1 MKRIFVLDVSD
12 LSFSRRVSA
21 AALQGLVNRKG
32 STLYLD
38 YGFYDDPSARR
49 TNEEFIDD
57 KNWFGKYRTFLGN
70 QDEHNIEFYQKEH
83 GFDIEELSSLS
94 EALRKFKD
102 DYGGLV
108 IWDESLLDT
117 VNAAVMLAGLEN
129 LIPVTMNLIEEL
141 ALQDLPIRHDLR
153 NKWTDRLQIYTWA
166 MDNLFEQCKPGVV
179 ACIEPGWQR
188 PEFLDYLVEERIFTY
203 SLSSRHEGLGNKLLM
218 LLAFGPPALREVIF
232 ALRLDAPIRKFALH
246 WMARRS
252 QEVKISNTI
261 QRKVRS
267 ETYPT
272 IFGWHTK
279 RDDELSFMS
288 QLSANGLRLVPAHL
302 AGNFSFHSRVE
313 PLNERSFEARSFK
326 EEPSKAESPGAE
338 SFRAGSIRTESFR
351 TDSLG
356 AKSFGAGSPEAGLA
370 GSYSLGAGLPGTDP
384 LEATKTTTRPR
395 PSLDKKAIYLTFTL
409 SDGDQLMMMHTGEL
423 GNWYSP
429 ARGKIAFNWE
439 VQPLLSEIAP
449 ALLERYL
456 WQASEKDCIM
466 AGPSGAGYVI
476 PPLVPDL
483 PAYIKET
490 VRICDDIGIRVVTSY
505 IADPCRRVLRQLQ
518 RHSGDLLGYLAGYAV
533 IKRILRV
540 CRNDFI
546 FFSNQIPKVDEIAL
560 PAEQLLEKVRTMIAG
575 TSDRPAFIAVHLFAY
590 RTTIADVAEFAQ
602 KIADPNVHIV
612 RADEFLT
619 LLAMNENLK

>member
-1 MKRIFVLDVSD
+1 MKCIFVLDVSE
-12 LSFSRRVSA
+12 LSFSERACA
-21 AALQGLVNRKG
+21 AALQGLVNRKVA
-32 STLYLD
+32 TLYLD

-57 KNWFGKYRTFLGN
+57 ENWFGKYRAFLGN
-70 QDEHNIEFYQKEH
+70 QDEHNIEFYRMEH

-94 EALRKFKD
+94 EALNKFRN
-102 DYGGLV
+102 DYDGLV

-153 NKWTDRLQIYTWA
+153 NRWTDRLQIYTWA

-188 PEFLDYLVEERIFTY
+188 PEFLDYLVEERIFVY

-218 LLAFGPPALREVIF
+218 LLTFGPPALREPIF

-246 WMARRS
+246 WMGKRS
-252 QEVKISNTI
+252 QEVKISNRI

-313 PLNERSFEARSFK
+313 PLNEKAIKASFK
-326 EEPSKAESPGAE
+326 GKSLKAESSEEG
-338 SFRAGSIRTESFR
+338 SLRAS
-351 TDSLG
+351 
-356 AKSFGAGSPEAGLA
+356 
-370 GSYSLGAGLPGTDP
+370 
-384 LEATKTTTRPR
+384 KTTIRPS
-395 PSLDKKAIYLTFTL
+395 PSLDKKELYLTFTL

-423 GNWYSP
+423 GNWYSS
-429 ARGKIAFNWE
+429 ARGKVAFNWE

-456 WQASEKDCIM
+456 GQASEEDCII

-490 VRICDDIGIRVVTSY
+490 ARICNDIGIRVVTSY
-505 IADPCRRVLRQLQ
+505 IADPCRRVLRHLQ

-533 IKRILRV
+533 VTRTLRV
-540 CRNDFI
+540 CHRDFI
-546 FFSNQIPKVDEIAL
+546 FFSNQIPKVEEIAL
-560 PAEQLLEKVRTMIAG
+560 PAEQLLGKVRMMITA
-575 TSDRPAFIAVHLFAY
+575 TSERPAFIAIHLFAY

>member
-1 MKRIFVLDVSD
+1 MDVSK
-12 LSFSRRVSA
+12 LSFSERVCA
-21 AALQGLVNRKG
+21 AALQGLVNRKVA
-32 STLYLD
+32 TLYLD

-57 KNWFGKYRTFLGN
+57 ENWFGKYRAFLGN
-70 QDEHNIEFYQKEH
+70 QDEHNIEYYRMEH

-94 EALRKFKD
+94 EALNKFQN
-102 DYGGLV
+102 DYDGLV
-108 IWDESLLDT
+108 IWDENLLDT

-141 ALQDLPIRHDLR
+141 ELQDLPIRHDLR
-153 NKWTDRLQIYTWA
+153 NRWTDRLQIYTWA

-188 PEFLDYLVEERIFTY
+188 PEFLDYLVEERIFVY

-218 LLAFGPPALREVIF
+218 LLTFGPPALREPIF

-246 WMARRS
+246 WMGKRS
-252 QEVKISNTI
+252 QEVKISNRI

-313 PLNERSFEARSFK
+313 PLNEKAIKASFK
-326 EEPSKAESPGAE
+326 GKSLKAESSEEG
-338 SFRAGSIRTESFR
+338 SLRAS
-351 TDSLG
+351 
-356 AKSFGAGSPEAGLA
+356 
-370 GSYSLGAGLPGTDP
+370 
-384 LEATKTTTRPR
+384 KTTIRPS

-423 GNWYSP
+423 GNWYSS
-429 ARGKIAFNWE
+429 ARGKVAFNWE

-456 WQASEKDCIM
+456 GQASEEDCII

-490 VRICDDIGIRVVTSY
+490 ARICNDIGIRVVTSY
-505 IADPCRRVLRQLQ
+505 IADPCRRVLRHLQ

-533 IKRILRV
+533 VTRTLRV
-540 CRNDFI
+540 CHRDFI
-546 FFSNQIPKVDEIAL
+546 FFSNQIPKVEEIAL
-560 PAEQLLEKVRTMIAG
+560 PAEQLLGKVRMMITA
-575 TSDRPAFIAVHLFAY
+575 TSERPAFIAIHLFAY

>member
-1 MKRIFVLDVSD
+1 M
-12 LSFSRRVSA
+12 
-21 AALQGLVNRKG
+21 N
-32 STLYLD
+32 
-38 YGFYDDPSARR
+38 
-49 TNEEFIDD
+49 
-57 KNWFGKYRTFLGN
+57 
-70 QDEHNIEFYQKEH
+70 
-83 GFDIEELSSLS
+83 
-94 EALRKFKD
+94 KFRN

-141 ALQDLPIRHDLR
+141 ALHDLPIRHDLR

-166 MDNLFEQCKPGVV
+166 VDNLFDQCKPGVI
-179 ACIEPGWQR
+179 ACIEPEWQR
-188 PEFLDYLVEERIFTY
+188 PEFLDYLVEERIFVY

-218 LLAFGPPALREVIF
+218 LLTFGPPALREPIF

-246 WMARRS
+246 WMGKRS
-252 QEVKISNTI
+252 QEVKISNRI

-288 QLSANGLRLVPAHL
+288 QLSANGLRLVPTHL

-313 PLNERSFEARSFK
+313 PLNEKAIKASFK
-326 EEPSKAESPGAE
+326 GKSLKAESSEEG
-338 SFRAGSIRTESFR
+338 SLRAS
-351 TDSLG
+351 
-356 AKSFGAGSPEAGLA
+356 
-370 GSYSLGAGLPGTDP
+370 
-384 LEATKTTTRPR
+384 KTTIRPS

-423 GNWYSP
+423 GNWYSS
-429 ARGKIAFNWE
+429 ARGKVAFNWE

-456 WQASEKDCIM
+456 GQASEEDCII

-490 VRICDDIGIRVVTSY
+490 ARICNDIGIRVVTSY
-505 IADPCRRVLRQLQ
+505 IADPCRRVLRQLQQLQ

>member
-1 MKRIFVLDVSD
+1 MKCIFVLDVSE
-12 LSFSRRVSA
+12 LSFSERACA
-21 AALQGLVNRKG
+21 AALQGLVNRKVA
-32 STLYLD
+32 TLYLD

-57 KNWFGKYRTFLGN
+57 ENWFGKYRAFLGN
-70 QDEHNIEFYQKEH
+70 QDEHNIEFYRMEH

-94 EALRKFKD
+94 EALNKFRN

-153 NKWTDRLQIYTWA
+153 NRWTDRLQIYTWA

-313 PLNERSFEARSFK
+313 PLNEKAIKASFK
-326 EEPSKAESPGAE
+326 GKSLKAESSEEG
-338 SFRAGSIRTESFR
+338 SLRAS
-351 TDSLG
+351 
-356 AKSFGAGSPEAGLA
+356 
-370 GSYSLGAGLPGTDP
+370 
-384 LEATKTTTRPR
+384 KTTIRPS

-423 GNWYSP
+423 GNWYSS
-429 ARGKIAFNWE
+429 ARGKVAFNWE

-456 WQASEKDCIM
+456 GQASEEDCII

-490 VRICDDIGIRVVTSY
+490 ARICNDIGIRVVTSY
-505 IADPCRRVLRQLQ
+505 IADPCRRVLRQLQQLQ

>member
-12 LSFSRRVSA
+12 LSFSERVCA
-21 AALQGLVNRKG
+21 AALQGLANRKG
-32 STLYLD
+32 ATLYLD

-70 QDEHNIEFYQKEH
+70 QDEHNIEFYRKEH
-83 GFDIEELSSLS
+83 RFNIEELSSLS
-94 EALRKFKD
+94 EALKKFRD
-102 DYGGLV
+102 DYDGLV

-117 VNAAVMLAGLEN
+117 VNIAVLLAGLEN
-129 LIPVTMNLIEEL
+129 LIPATMNIIEKL
-141 ALQDLPIRHDLR
+141 ALQDFPIRHDLR

-166 MDNLFEQCKPGVV
+166 MDNLFEQCKPGVI

-188 PEFLDYLVEERIFTY
+188 SEFLDYLVEERIFTY

-218 LLAFGPPALREVIF
+218 LLAFGPPALRESIF

-302 AGNFSFHSRVE
+302 AGNFSFHSKVE
-313 PLNERSFEARSFK
+313 PLKEKPFKVPSFK

-338 SFRAGSIRTESFR
+338 SFRA
-351 TDSLG
+351 DSLR
-356 AKSFGAGSPEAGLA
+356 AS
-370 GSYSLGAGLPGTDP
+370 
-384 LEATKTTTRPR
+384 KTTTRPR

-483 PAYIKET
+483 PTYIKET
-490 VRICDDIGIRVVTSY
+490 ARICNDIGIRVVTSY

-533 IKRILRV
+533 VTRTLRV
-540 CRNDFI
+540 CRRDFI

-560 PAEQLLEKVRTMIAG
+560 PAEQLLEKVSTMIAA
-575 TSDRPAFIAVHLFAY
+575 TSERPVFIAVHLFAY
-590 RTTIADVAEFAQ
+590 RTTISDVAEFAER
-602 KIADPNVHIV
+602 IADPNVHIV

-619 LLAMNENLK
+619 LLAMNEKMR

>member
-1 MKRIFVLDVSD
+1 MRLVFVLDVSK
-12 LSFSRRVSA
+12 LSFSERVCA
-21 AALQGLVNRKG
+21 AALQGLANRKG
-32 STLYLD
+32 AALYLD

-57 KNWFGKYRTFLGN
+57 ENWFGKYRAFLGN

-94 EALRKFKD
+94 EALKKFRD
-102 DYGGLV
+102 DYDGLV

-117 VNAAVMLAGLEN
+117 VNIAVLLAGLEN
-129 LIPVTMNLIEEL
+129 LIPATMNIIEKL
-141 ALQDLPIRHDLR
+141 ALQDFPIRHDLR

-166 MDNLFEQCKPGVV
+166 MDNLFEQCKPGVI

-188 PEFLDYLVEERIFTY
+188 SEFLDYLVEERIFTY

-218 LLAFGPPALREVIF
+218 LLAFGPPALRESIF

-302 AGNFSFHSRVE
+302 AGNFSFHSKVE
-313 PLNERSFEARSFK
+313 PLKEKPFKVPSFK

-338 SFRAGSIRTESFR
+338 SFRA
-351 TDSLG
+351 DSLR
-356 AKSFGAGSPEAGLA
+356 AS
-370 GSYSLGAGLPGTDP
+370 
-384 LEATKTTTRPR
+384 KTTTRPR

-423 GNWYSP
+423 GNWYSS

-483 PAYIKET
+483 PTYIKET
-490 VRICDDIGIRVVTSY
+490 ARICNDIGIRVVTSY

-533 IKRILRV
+533 VTRTLRV
-540 CRNDFI
+540 CRRDFI

-560 PAEQLLEKVRTMIAG
+560 PAEQLLEKVSTMIAA
-575 TSDRPAFIAVHLFAY
+575 TSERPVFIAVHLFAY
-590 RTTIADVAEFAQ
+590 RTTISDVAEFAE

-612 RADEFLT
+612 RADDFLT
-619 LLAMNENLK
+619 LLAMNENLR

>member
-1 MKRIFVLDVSD
+1 MKCIFVLDVSE
-12 LSFSRRVSA
+12 LSFSERACA
-21 AALQGLVNRKG
+21 AALQGLVNRKVA
-32 STLYLD
+32 TLYLD

-57 KNWFGKYRTFLGN
+57 ENWFGKYRAFLGN
-70 QDEHNIEFYQKEH
+70 QDEHNIEYYRKRH

-94 EALRKFKD
+94 EALNKFRN
-102 DYGGLV
+102 DYDGLV

-153 NKWTDRLQIYTWA
+153 KRWTDRLQIYTWA

-188 PEFLDYLVEERIFTY
+188 PEFLDYLVEERIFVY

-218 LLAFGPPALREVIF
+218 LLTFGPPALRESIF

-246 WMARRS
+246 WMGKRS
-252 QEVKISNTI
+252 QEVKISNRI

-313 PLNERSFEARSFK
+313 PLNEKAIKASFK
-326 EEPSKAESPGAE
+326 GKSLKVE
-338 SFRAGSIRTESFR
+338 SF
-351 TDSLG
+351 
-356 AKSFGAGSPEAGLA
+356 
-370 GSYSLGAGLPGTDP
+370 GAGLPGAESSEANSP
-384 LEATKTTTRPR
+384 EAGFPGAGSLEAESSEEGSLRASKTTIRPS

-423 GNWYSP
+423 GNWYSS
-429 ARGKIAFNWE
+429 ARGKVAFNWE

-456 WQASEKDCIM
+456 GQASEEDCII

-490 VRICDDIGIRVVTSY
+490 ARICNDIGIRVVTSY
-505 IADPCRRVLRQLQ
+505 IADPCRRVLRHLQ

-533 IKRILRV
+533 VTRTLRV
-540 CRNDFI
+540 CHRDFI
-546 FFSNQIPKVDEIAL
+546 FFSNQIPKVEEIAL
-560 PAEQLLEKVRTMIAG
+560 PAEQLLGKVRMMITA
-575 TSDRPAFIAVHLFAY
+575 TSERPAFIAIHLFAY

>member
-1 MKRIFVLDVSD
+1 MKCIFVLDVSE
-12 LSFSRRVSA
+12 LSFSGRVCA

-32 STLYLD
+32 ATLYLD

-57 KNWFGKYRTFLGN
+57 ENWFGKYRAFLGN
-70 QDEHNIEFYQKEH
+70 QDEHNIEFYRMEH

-94 EALRKFKD
+94 EALNKFRN

-153 NKWTDRLQIYTWA
+153 NRWTDRLQIYTWA

-188 PEFLDYLVEERIFTY
+188 PEFLDYLVEERIFVY
-203 SLSSRHEGLGNKLLM
+203 SLSSRHEGLGSKLLM
-218 LLAFGPPALREVIF
+218 LLTFGPPALREPIF

-246 WMARRS
+246 WMGKRS
-252 QEVKISNTI
+252 QEVKISNRI

-313 PLNERSFEARSFK
+313 PLNEKTIKGLSFK
-326 EEPSKAESPGAE
+326 GKSLKAESSEEG
-338 SFRAGSIRTESFR
+338 SLRAS
-351 TDSLG
+351 
-356 AKSFGAGSPEAGLA
+356 
-370 GSYSLGAGLPGTDP
+370 
-384 LEATKTTTRPR
+384 KTTIRPS

-423 GNWYSP
+423 GNWYSS
-429 ARGKIAFNWE
+429 ARGKVAFNWE

-456 WQASEKDCIM
+456 GQASEEDCII

-490 VRICDDIGIRVVTSY
+490 ARICNDIGIRVVTSY

-518 RHSGDLLGYLAGYAV
+518 QLQRHSGDLLGYLAGYAV
-533 IKRILRV
+533 VTRTLRV
-540 CRNDFI
+540 CHRDFI
-546 FFSNQIPKVDEIAL
+546 FFSNQIPKVEEIAL
-560 PAEQLLEKVRTMIAG
+560 PAEQLLGKVRMMITA
-575 TSDRPAFIAVHLFAY
+575 TSERPAFIAIHLFAY

>member
-1 MKRIFVLDVSD
+1 MKCIFVLDVSE
-12 LSFSRRVSA
+12 LSFSGRVCA

-32 STLYLD
+32 ATLYLD

-57 KNWFGKYRTFLGN
+57 ENWFGKYRAFLGN
-70 QDEHNIEFYQKEH
+70 QDEHNIEFYRMEH

-94 EALRKFKD
+94 EALNKFRN

-153 NKWTDRLQIYTWA
+153 NRWTDRLQIYTWA

-188 PEFLDYLVEERIFTY
+188 PEFLDYLVEERIFVY

-218 LLAFGPPALREVIF
+218 LLTFGPPALREPIF

-246 WMARRS
+246 WMGKRS
-252 QEVKISNTI
+252 QEVKISNRI

-313 PLNERSFEARSFK
+313 PLNEKAIKASFK
-326 EEPSKAESPGAE
+326 GKSLKAESSEEG
-338 SFRAGSIRTESFR
+338 SLRAS
-351 TDSLG
+351 
-356 AKSFGAGSPEAGLA
+356 
-370 GSYSLGAGLPGTDP
+370 
-384 LEATKTTTRPR
+384 KTTIRPS

-423 GNWYSP
+423 GNWYSS
-429 ARGKIAFNWE
+429 ARGKVAFNWE

-456 WQASEKDCIM
+456 GQASEEDCII

-490 VRICDDIGIRVVTSY
+490 ARICNDIGIRVVTSY
-505 IADPCRRVLRQLQ
+505 IADPCRRVLRHLQ

-533 IKRILRV
+533 VTRTLRV
-540 CRNDFI
+540 CHRDFI
-546 FFSNQIPKVDEIAL
+546 FFSNQIPKVEEIAL
-560 PAEQLLEKVRTMIAG
+560 PAEQLLGKVRMMITA
-575 TSDRPAFIAVHLFAY
+575 TSERPAFIAIHLFAY

-619 LLAMNENLK
+619 LLAMNENLKWGGKL

>member
-1 MKRIFVLDVSD
+1 MKCIFVLDVSE
-12 LSFSRRVSA
+12 LSFSERVCA

-32 STLYLD
+32 AILYLD

-57 KNWFGKYRTFLGN
+57 ENWFGKYRAFLGN
-70 QDEHNIEFYQKEH
+70 QDEHNIEYYRKRH

-94 EALRKFKD
+94 EALNKFRN
-102 DYGGLV
+102 DYDGLV

-153 NKWTDRLQIYTWA
+153 NRWTDRLQIYTWA

-188 PEFLDYLVEERIFTY
+188 PEFLDYLVEERIFVY

-218 LLAFGPPALREVIF
+218 LLTFGPPALREPIF

-246 WMARRS
+246 WMGKRS
-252 QEVKISNTI
+252 QEVKISNRI

-313 PLNERSFEARSFK
+313 PLNEKAIKASFK
-326 EEPSKAESPGAE
+326 GKSLKAESSEEG
-338 SFRAGSIRTESFR
+338 SLRAS
-351 TDSLG
+351 
-356 AKSFGAGSPEAGLA
+356 
-370 GSYSLGAGLPGTDP
+370 
-384 LEATKTTTRPR
+384 KTTIRPS

-423 GNWYSP
+423 GNWYSS
-429 ARGKIAFNWE
+429 ARGKVAFNWE

-456 WQASEKDCIM
+456 GQASEEDCII

-490 VRICDDIGIRVVTSY
+490 ARICNDIGIRVVTSY
-505 IADPCRRVLRQLQ
+505 IADPCRRVLRHLQ

-533 IKRILRV
+533 VTRTLRV
-540 CRNDFI
+540 CHRDFI
-546 FFSNQIPKVDEIAL
+546 FFSNQIPKVEEIAL
-560 PAEQLLEKVRTMIAG
+560 PAEQLLGKVRMMITA
-575 TSDRPAFIAVHLFAY
+575 TSERPAFIAIHLFAY

>member
-1 MKRIFVLDVSD
+1 LDVSE
-12 LSFSRRVSA
+12 LSFSGRVCA

-32 STLYLD
+32 ATLYLD

-57 KNWFGKYRTFLGN
+57 ENWFGKYRAFLGN
-70 QDEHNIEFYQKEH
+70 QDEHNIEYYRKRH

-94 EALRKFKD
+94 EALNKFRN
-102 DYGGLV
+102 DYDGLV

-153 NKWTDRLQIYTWA
+153 NRWTDRLQIYTWA

-188 PEFLDYLVEERIFTY
+188 PEFLDYLVEERIFVY

-218 LLAFGPPALREVIF
+218 LLTFGPPALREPIF

-246 WMARRS
+246 WMGKRS
-252 QEVKISNTI
+252 QEVKISNRI

-313 PLNERSFEARSFK
+313 PLNEKAIKASFK
-326 EEPSKAESPGAE
+326 GKSLKAESSEEG
-338 SFRAGSIRTESFR
+338 SLRAS
-351 TDSLG
+351 
-356 AKSFGAGSPEAGLA
+356 
-370 GSYSLGAGLPGTDP
+370 
-384 LEATKTTTRPR
+384 KTTIRPS

-423 GNWYSP
+423 GNWYSS
-429 ARGKIAFNWE
+429 ARGKVAFNWE

-456 WQASEKDCIM
+456 GQASEEDCII

-490 VRICDDIGIRVVTSY
+490 ARICNDIGIRVVTSY
-505 IADPCRRVLRQLQ
+505 IADPCRRVLRHLQ

-533 IKRILRV
+533 VTRTLRV
-540 CRNDFI
+540 CHRDFI
-546 FFSNQIPKVDEIAL
+546 FFSNQIPKVEEIAL
-560 PAEQLLEKVRTMIAG
+560 PAEQLLGKVRMMITA
-575 TSDRPAFIAVHLFAY
+575 TSERPAFIAIHLFAY

-619 LLAMNENLK
+619 LLAMNENLKWGGKL

>member
-1 MKRIFVLDVSD
+1 MKCIFVLDVSE
-12 LSFSRRVSA
+12 LSFSGRVCA

-32 STLYLD
+32 ATLYLD

-57 KNWFGKYRTFLGN
+57 ENWFGKYRAFLGN
-70 QDEHNIEFYQKEH
+70 QDEHNIEYYRKRH

-94 EALRKFKD
+94 EALNKFRN

-166 MDNLFEQCKPGVV
+166 VDNLFDQCKPGVI
-179 ACIEPGWQR
+179 ACIEPEWQR
-188 PEFLDYLVEERIFTY
+188 PEFLDYLVEERIFVY

-218 LLAFGPPALREVIF
+218 LLTFGPPALREPIF

-246 WMARRS
+246 WMGKRS
-252 QEVKISNTI
+252 QEVKISNRI

-288 QLSANGLRLVPAHL
+288 QLSANGLRLVPTHL

-313 PLNERSFEARSFK
+313 PLNEKTIKGLSFK
-326 EEPSKAESPGAE
+326 GKSLKAESSEEG
-338 SFRAGSIRTESFR
+338 SLRAS
-351 TDSLG
+351 
-356 AKSFGAGSPEAGLA
+356 
-370 GSYSLGAGLPGTDP
+370 
-384 LEATKTTTRPR
+384 KTTIRPS

-423 GNWYSP
+423 GNWYSS
-429 ARGKIAFNWE
+429 ARGKVAFNWE

-456 WQASEKDCIM
+456 GQASEEDCII

-490 VRICDDIGIRVVTSY
+490 ARICNDIGIRVVTSY
-505 IADPCRRVLRQLQ
+505 IADPCRRVLRHLQ

-533 IKRILRV
+533 VTRTLRV
-540 CRNDFI
+540 CHRDFI
-546 FFSNQIPKVDEIAL
+546 FFSNQIPKVEEIAL
-560 PAEQLLEKVRTMIAG
+560 PAEQLLGKVRMMITA
-575 TSDRPAFIAVHLFAY
+575 TSERPAFIAIHLFAY

>member
-1 MKRIFVLDVSD
+1 MRLVFVLDVSK
-12 LSFSRRVSA
+12 LSFSERVCA
-21 AALQGLVNRKG
+21 AALQGLANRKG
-32 STLYLD
+32 AALYLD

-57 KNWFGKYRTFLGN
+57 ENWFGKYRAFLGN

-94 EALRKFKD
+94 EALKKFRD
-102 DYGGLV
+102 DYDGLV

-117 VNAAVMLAGLEN
+117 VNIAVLLAGLEN
-129 LIPVTMNLIEEL
+129 LIPATMNIIEKL
-141 ALQDLPIRHDLR
+141 ALQDFPIRHDLR

-166 MDNLFEQCKPGVV
+166 MDNLFEQCKPGVI

-188 PEFLDYLVEERIFTY
+188 SEFLDYLVEERIFTY

-218 LLAFGPPALREVIF
+218 LLAFGPPALRESIF

-302 AGNFSFHSRVE
+302 AGNFSFHSKVE
-313 PLNERSFEARSFK
+313 PLKEKPFKVPSFK

-338 SFRAGSIRTESFR
+338 SFRA
-351 TDSLG
+351 DSLR
-356 AKSFGAGSPEAGLA
+356 AS
-370 GSYSLGAGLPGTDP
+370 
-384 LEATKTTTRPR
+384 KTTTRPR

-533 IKRILRV
+533 VTRTLRV
-540 CRNDFI
+540 CRRDFI

-560 PAEQLLEKVRTMIAG
+560 PAEQLLEKVSTMIAA
-575 TSDRPAFIAVHLFAY
+575 TSERPVFIAVHLFAY
-590 RTTIADVAEFAQ
+590 RTTISDVAEFAE

-612 RADEFLT
+612 RADDFLT
-619 LLAMNENLK
+619 LLAMNENLR

>member
-1 MKRIFVLDVSD
+1 MNQDDAMRLVFVLDVSK
-12 LSFSRRVSA
+12 LSFSERVCA
-21 AALQGLVNRKG
+21 AALQGLANRKG
-32 STLYLD
+32 AALYLD

-70 QDEHNIEFYQKEH
+70 QDEHNIEFYRKEH
-83 GFDIEELSSLS
+83 GFDIEELSNLS

-153 NKWTDRLQIYTWA
+153 NKWTERLQIYTWA

-188 PEFLDYLVEERIFTY
+188 PEFLDYLVEECIFTY
-203 SLSSRHEGLGNKLLM
+203 SLSSLHEGLGNKLLM
-218 LLAFGPPALREVIF
+218 LLAFGPPALREFIF

-246 WMARRS
+246 WMARKS

-313 PLNERSFEARSFK
+313 PLNERPFEARSFK
-326 EEPSKAESPGAE
+326 EEPSKAESPGA
-338 SFRAGSIRTESFR
+338 
-351 TDSLG
+351 
-356 AKSFGAGSPEAGLA
+356 KSFGAG
-370 GSYSLGAGLPGTDP
+370 SLGAGLPGTDP
-384 LEATKTTTRPR
+384 LRASKTTTRPR

-423 GNWYSP
+423 GNWYSS

-456 WQASEKDCIM
+456 WQASEEDCIM

-483 PAYIKET
+483 PTYIKET
-490 VRICDDIGIRVVTSY
+490 VRICNDIGIRVVTSY

-533 IKRILRV
+533 VTRTLRV
-540 CRNDFI
+540 CRRDFI

-560 PAEQLLEKVRTMIAG
+560 PAEQLLEKVSTMIAA
-575 TSDRPAFIAVHLFAY
+575 TSERPAFIAIHLFAY
-590 RTTIADVAEFAQ
+590 RTTIADVAEFAER
-602 KIADPNVHIV
+602 IADPNVHIV
-612 RADEFLT
+612 RADDFLT
-619 LLAMNENLK
+619 LLVMNENLR

>member
-1 MKRIFVLDVSD
+1 MKCIFVLDVSE
-12 LSFSRRVSA
+12 LSFSERVCA

-32 STLYLD
+32 AILYLD

-57 KNWFGKYRTFLGN
+57 ENWFGKYRAFLGN
-70 QDEHNIEFYQKEH
+70 QDEHNIEYYRMEH

-94 EALRKFKD
+94 EALNKFRN

-141 ALQDLPIRHDLR
+141 ALHDLPIRHDLR

-166 MDNLFEQCKPGVV
+166 VDNLFDQCKPGVI
-179 ACIEPGWQR
+179 ACIEPEWQR
-188 PEFLDYLVEERIFTY
+188 PEFLDYLVEERIFVY

-218 LLAFGPPALREVIF
+218 LLTFGPPALRESIF

-246 WMARRS
+246 WMGKRS
-252 QEVKISNTI
+252 QEVKISNRI

-313 PLNERSFEARSFK
+313 PLNEKAIKASFK
-326 EEPSKAESPGAE
+326 GKSLKAESSEEG
-338 SFRAGSIRTESFR
+338 SLRAS
-351 TDSLG
+351 
-356 AKSFGAGSPEAGLA
+356 
-370 GSYSLGAGLPGTDP
+370 
-384 LEATKTTTRPR
+384 KTTIRPS

-423 GNWYSP
+423 GNWYSS
-429 ARGKIAFNWE
+429 ARGKVAFNWE

-456 WQASEKDCIM
+456 GQASEEDCII

-490 VRICDDIGIRVVTSY
+490 ARICNDIGIRVVTSY
-505 IADPCRRVLRQLQ
+505 IADPCRRVLRQLQQLQ

>member
-1 MKRIFVLDVSD
+1 KG
-12 LSFSRRVSA
+12 A
-21 AALQGLVNRKG
+21 A
-32 STLYLD
+32 LYLD

-141 ALQDLPIRHDLR
+141 ALHDLPIRHDLR

-179 ACIEPGWQR
+179 ACIEPEWQR
-188 PEFLDYLVEERIFTY
+188 PEFLDYLVEERIFVY

-218 LLAFGPPALREVIF
+218 LLTFGPPALREPIF

-246 WMARRS
+246 WMGKRS
-252 QEVKISNTI
+252 QEVKISNRI

-302 AGNFSFHSRVE
+302 AGNFSFHSKVE
-313 PLNERSFEARSFK
+313 PLKEKPFKVPSFK

-338 SFRAGSIRTESFR
+338 SFRA
-351 TDSLG
+351 DSLR
-356 AKSFGAGSPEAGLA
+356 AS
-370 GSYSLGAGLPGTDP
+370 
-384 LEATKTTTRPR
+384 KTTTRPR

-483 PAYIKET
+483 PTYIKET
-490 VRICDDIGIRVVTSY
+490 ARICNDIGIRVVTSY
-505 IADPCRRVLRQLQ
+505 IADP
-518 RHSGDLLGYLAGYAV
+518 
-533 IKRILRV
+533 
-540 CRNDFI
+540 
-546 FFSNQIPKVDEIAL
+546 
-560 PAEQLLEKVRTMIAG
+560 
-575 TSDRPAFIAVHLFAY
+575 
-590 RTTIADVAEFAQ
+590 
-602 KIADPNVHIV
+602 
-612 RADEFLT
+612 
-619 LLAMNENLK
+619 